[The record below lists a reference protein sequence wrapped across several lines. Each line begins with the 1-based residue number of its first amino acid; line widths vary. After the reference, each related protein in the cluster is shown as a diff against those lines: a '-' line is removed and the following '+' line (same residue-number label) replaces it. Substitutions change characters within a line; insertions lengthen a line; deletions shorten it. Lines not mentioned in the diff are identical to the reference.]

1 MISRRV
7 SPGLSMRS
15 IRKAAARQRMAL
27 RRQSQVP
34 PSSPSRPLPGCSF
47 RHFPIESISASADGH
62 RWRIAGTNPGHFGV
76 PCIVCARFCT
86 RCIAM
91 APRTRS
97 VNSTGGRDLSSHV
110 AKGHRPGRTPSLC
123 VSARMSIRDGGCLS
137 SRISVRVREIRIA
150 RSSSGFTSIGM
161 RRPRGWSSAIRN
173 T

>member
-15 IRKAAARQRMAL
+15 IRKVAARQGMGL
-27 RRQSQVP
+27 RRRSQVP

-62 RWRIAGTNPGHFGV
+62 RWRIAGTNPGHFGA
-76 PCIVCARFCT
+76 PCIACAQFCT

-91 APRTRS
+91 APRIRS
-97 VNSTGGRDLSSHV
+97 VSSTVGRGLSSHV
-110 AKGHRPGRTPSLC
+110 ARGRRPGRTPSLC
-123 VSARMSIRDGGCLS
+123 VSARMCTRVGGFLS
-137 SRISVRVREIRIA
+137 SHISVRAWEIRTA
-150 RSSSGFTSIGM
+150 RNSSGFTSIGM

>member
-1 MISRRV
+1 MISRRAL
-7 SPGLSMRS
+7 PGLSMRS
-15 IRKAAARQRMAL
+15 IRKVAARQRMAL
-27 RRQSQVP
+27 RRRWRILL
-34 PSSPSRPLPGCSF
+34 SSLSRPLPGCSF

-62 RWRIAGTNPGHFGV
+62 RWRIAGTNPGHFGA
-76 PCIVCARFCT
+76 PCIVCARFCA

-91 APRTRS
+91 APRIRS
-97 VNSTGGRDLSSHV
+97 VSSTGGRGLSLHV

-123 VSARMSIRDGGCLS
+123 VSVRMSIRGGGCLS
-137 SRISVRVREIRIA
+137 SRISVRVWEIRIA